1 MEIWPGFSRLKCQ
14 EYAGLRILWRRGSSY
29 MPTVTVN
36 GVKLNYLV
44 RGEGPPIVLSHGLQ
58 SSHFSFKL
66 ILDYLGERF
75 RIFAL
80 DKRGHGD
87 SEKPPG
93 PYRIQDFVDDLLGF
107 LDTQG
112 LERVDFLGHSMG
124 GRTGTLFAI
133 EHSDRLNRLMLVSS
147 SAGPPSGAYRKHFEM
162 LLQLADQE
170 GMEAVFNHEE
180 FRRLLPPKLL
190 KGPFA
195 EEYRR
200 RFLKNTPET
209 YAATANALFT
219 MPDLTGRLGEITVPT
234 WICYGEND
242 PGPLDFS
249 DVYLDRIPNCTRVI
263 LPGSGHFPIWDK
275 TEAFL
280 AALEDFLVK
289 APVP

>member
-1 MEIWPGFSRLKCQ
+1 
-14 EYAGLRILWRRGSSY
+14 

-58 SSHFSFKL
+58 SSAFTFTP
-66 ILDYLGERF
+66 ILHHLAERF
-75 RIFAL
+75 SVFAL

-93 PYRIQDFVDDLLGF
+93 PYRIQDFANDLLAF
-107 LDTQG
+107 LDALG

-133 EHSDRLNRLMLVSS
+133 EHSDWLNRLMLVSS
-147 SAGPPSGAYRKHFEM
+147 SAGPPSGAYRQHFEV
-162 LLQLADQE
+162 LLRVATEE
-170 GMEAVFNHEE
+170 GIEAVFNHNEI
-180 FRRLLPPKLL
+180 RRLLPPQLL
-190 KGPFA
+190 EGPLA
-195 EEYRR
+195 EEYRK

-209 YAATANALFT
+209 YAASANALFT
-219 MPDLTGRLGEITVPT
+219 MPDLTGRLGEISVPT
-234 WICYGEND
+234 WVCYGEND

-249 DVYLDRIPNCTRVI
+249 DVYLERIPNCTRVM
-263 LPGSGHFPIWDK
+263 LPGSAHFPIWDS

-280 AALEDFLVK
+280 TALQDFLAKV
-289 APVP
+289 PVA